1 MCELCVCT
9 PPAPTAMGPLSTTV
23 LGPAWLHSRGGLAA
37 WPPGGGDWGAS
48 GTITLCS
55 QSPCAGHTFLVRGHH
70 GQSLRKKPPH
80 SHKEPWRARITFR
93 RFQLQI

>member
-1 MCELCVCT
+1 MSCACARPLHPLPWGLSPQRSWAPRGFT
-9 PPAPTAMGPLSTTV
+9 PGEARQPGPL
-23 LGPAWLHSRGGLAA
+23 
-37 WPPGGGDWGAS
+37 DWGAS

-80 SHKEPWRARITFR
+80 SHKEPWRVRITFR